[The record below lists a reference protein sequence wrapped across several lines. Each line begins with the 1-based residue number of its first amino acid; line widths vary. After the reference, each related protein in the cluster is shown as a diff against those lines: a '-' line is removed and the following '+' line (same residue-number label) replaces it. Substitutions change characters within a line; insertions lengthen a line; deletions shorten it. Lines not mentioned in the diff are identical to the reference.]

1 MEIPTYKITIDLED
15 QETGLDAISLVQ
27 WPAVER
33 DFLAFSQDKKE
44 VLQFADEEKH
54 IITGVAL
61 LCGVPIYR
69 RNGDYEYY
77 VVFDRES
84 ISNIVEK
91 YSKMSLANSVNI
103 EHNDNAF
110 VDNIF
115 MIESYIK
122 DSTRGIVPSGFEDVP
137 DGSWIV
143 SYKVNNPEVWE
154 DIKSGKVKGFSV
166 QGIFNLIDEEFSK
179 TVRVEEEPD
188 LEKECLSLLCR
199 IIKHLN

>member
-33 DFLAFSQDKKE
+33 EFLAFSQDKKE

-103 EHNDNAF
+103 EHDDSAF

-179 TVRVEEEPD
+179 TVKVEEPD
-188 LEKECLSLLCR
+188 YEKECLSLLCK